1 MHDRRL
7 AARAGEL
14 KPSAVRELLKH
25 SKLPGVISLGGGIPA
40 PELFDTEGLELAVQ
54 KVMSER
60 FNDAFQYGLTEGYPP
75 LRQAVSEICHS
86 RGVACSAAQVYITS
100 GSVELAKKY
109 DFVILED
116 DPYGEISF
124 TDAVRRPL
132 YQHAVELG
140 CEDQVVYTSTFSKI
154 LAPGMRIGWIV
165 MPDWLAQQTVI
176 VKQAADL
183 HTNMLSQVITA
194 EYLSLNRLDN
204 QIALIREDYRKKC
217 VALADALESRLGE
230 HLEFSRPQ
238 GGMFLWARFRYPFDT
253 MEWMKKTLENGV
265 VYVPG
270 EAFYHDKPDTR
281 TLRLSYSTVSEAG
294 LLTAVERLAAS
305 L

>member
-1 MHDRRL
+1 MPTFGNPGGKTLSEARRRRL
-7 AARAGEL
+7 
-14 KPSAVRELLKH
+14 
-25 SKLPGVISLGGGIPA
+25 
-40 PELFDTEGLELAVQ
+40 
-54 KVMSER
+54 
-60 FNDAFQYGLTEGYPP
+60 
-75 LRQAVSEICHS
+75 
-86 RGVACSAAQVYITS
+86 
-100 GSVELAKKY
+100 VELAKKY
-109 DFVILED
+109 DFVFLED

-132 YQHAVELG
+132 YQDAVELG

>member
-1 MHDRRL
+1 
-7 AARAGEL
+7 
-14 KPSAVRELLKH
+14 
-25 SKLPGVISLGGGIPA
+25 
-40 PELFDTEGLELAVQ
+40 
-54 KVMSER
+54 
-60 FNDAFQYGLTEGYPP
+60 
-75 LRQAVSEICHS
+75 
-86 RGVACSAAQVYITS
+86 
-100 GSVELAKKY
+100 
-109 DFVILED
+109 
-116 DPYGEISF
+116 
-124 TDAVRRPL
+124 
-132 YQHAVELG
+132 
-140 CEDQVVYTSTFSKI
+140 
-154 LAPGMRIGWIV
+154 

-238 GGMFLWARFRYPFDT
+238 GCSCGRVSAIRSIPWNG
-253 MEWMKKTLENGV
+253 WKTLENGV

>member
-1 MHDRRL
+1 M
-7 AARAGEL
+7 
-14 KPSAVRELLKH
+14 
-25 SKLPGVISLGGGIPA
+25 
-40 PELFDTEGLELAVQ
+40 
-54 KVMSER
+54 
-60 FNDAFQYGLTEGYPP
+60 
-75 LRQAVSEICHS
+75 
-86 RGVACSAAQVYITS
+86 
-100 GSVELAKKY
+100 
-109 DFVILED
+109 
-116 DPYGEISF
+116 
-124 TDAVRRPL
+124 
-132 YQHAVELG
+132 
-140 CEDQVVYTSTFSKI
+140 VYTSTFSKI
-154 LAPGMRIGWIV
+154 LAPGMRIGWVV

-194 EYLSLNRLDN
+194 EYLGMNRLEN

>member
-1 MHDRRL
+1 
-7 AARAGEL
+7 
-14 KPSAVRELLKH
+14 
-25 SKLPGVISLGGGIPA
+25 
-40 PELFDTEGLELAVQ
+40 
-54 KVMSER
+54 
-60 FNDAFQYGLTEGYPP
+60 
-75 LRQAVSEICHS
+75 
-86 RGVACSAAQVYITS
+86 
-100 GSVELAKKY
+100 
-109 DFVILED
+109 
-116 DPYGEISF
+116 
-124 TDAVRRPL
+124 
-132 YQHAVELG
+132 
-140 CEDQVVYTSTFSKI
+140 
-154 LAPGMRIGWIV
+154 

-204 QIALIREDYRKKC
+204 QIC
-217 VALADALESRLGE
+217 VDSRRL
-230 HLEFSRPQ
+230 PQ
-238 GGMFLWARFRYPFDT
+238 EVRGAGRCAGKPPWRARNSAARRGMFLWARFRYPFDT